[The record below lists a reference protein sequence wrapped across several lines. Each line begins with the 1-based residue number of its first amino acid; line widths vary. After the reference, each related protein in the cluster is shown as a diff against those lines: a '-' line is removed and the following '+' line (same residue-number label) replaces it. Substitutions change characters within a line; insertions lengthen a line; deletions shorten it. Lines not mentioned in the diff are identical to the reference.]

1 MSIRPPD
8 PMSTRPVGLPTRTPV
23 ETDRKDRT
31 SQEVRETPREPAS
44 RDRYFDLLRAVAL
57 FRVVFYHLMGW
68 AWLPVVFPSM
78 GVMFALAGNLMARS
92 LRRRPATDVVRGRL
106 RRLLPPLWLLGAVGV
121 TGMLLGG
128 WGPGEEG
135 HPGWW
140 WLHLSFWILPLS
152 DPPYGEGLPGVPGLI
167 GGDWAVAVGVP
178 LWYLRAYLWFV
189 LLSPLLLRALRAAPW
204 PTVLAPVALSAA
216 LEFGPPTVPGWRLE
230 STLSDLG
237 AFGACWL
244 LGMAHQEG
252 VLRRLPRYVVPSLAP
267 VVACAGLWYALT
279 QDLRTGH
286 DLDDM
291 PFAQALWSSAAVLLL
306 LHLSPAW
313 REWPRRLR
321 RWDRLIT
328 LLNARAVTIY
338 LWHNVCIVA
347 VETLWDRLWNI
358 GVLETDAHWIL
369 VSPWAQLPAVWLLTA
384 GCVVCFGWVEDLA
397 AGRRPRIWPDGRP
410 GAHRA

>member
-1 MSIRPPD
+1 
-8 PMSTRPVGLPTRTPV
+8 MSTHHSDLPTRTAPEAPQ
-23 ETDRKDRT
+23 ETEEVAGTGGTGGAAAQEEQRK
-31 SQEVRETPREPAS
+31 PAS

-92 LRRRPATDVVRGRL
+92 LNRRPAVHVVRGRL

-128 WGPGEEG
+128 WGPNEEG
-135 HPGWW
+135 HPLWW
-140 WLHLSFWILPLS
+140 WLHLAFWILPLS
-152 DPPYGEGLPGVPGLI
+152 DPPYGEGLPGIHGLI
-167 GGDWAVAVGVP
+167 GEDWAVAVGVP

-189 LLSPLLLRALRAAPW
+189 LLSPLLLRALRAVPW
-204 PTVLAPVALSAA
+204 PTVLSPIALSAA
-216 LEFGPPTVPGWRLE
+216 LEFGVLTVPGWRLE
-230 STLSDLG
+230 AGLTDLG

-267 VVACAGLWYALT
+267 VVACAGLWYAST
-279 QDLRTGH
+279 QGFEEGH

-291 PFAQALWSSAAVLLL
+291 PFAQSLWSFAAVLLL

-313 REWPRRLR
+313 QEWPRRLR

-328 LLNARAVTIY
+328 LLNSRAVTIY
-338 LWHNVCIVA
+338 LWHNVGIVV
-347 VETLWDRLWNI
+347 VESLWDRLWSI
-358 GVLETDAHWIL
+358 GFLETDAHWVL

-384 GCVVCFGWVEDLA
+384 GCVVCFGWMEDLA
-397 AGRRPRIWPDGRP
+397 AGRHPRLWPDGRP